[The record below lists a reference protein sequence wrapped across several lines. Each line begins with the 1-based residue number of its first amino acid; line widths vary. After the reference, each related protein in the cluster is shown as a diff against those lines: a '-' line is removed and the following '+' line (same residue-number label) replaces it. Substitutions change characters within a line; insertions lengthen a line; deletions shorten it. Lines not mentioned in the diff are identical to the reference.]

1 MGLFRD
7 SFVRVISISPKSLF
21 AEEVSLLNRVS
32 MKTMHAMLILIA
44 IKKDKGEFQNES
56 RVSR

>member
-21 AEEVSLLNRVS
+21 AEEVSLLNRGFDEDNACNIDS
-32 MKTMHAMLILIA
+32 DS
-44 IKKDKGEFQNES
+44 DKEGQG
-56 RVSR
+56 RVPK